1 MAEHNAIP
9 IEQLVDWVEGRLPAA
24 EAAALAQRVHDAGPA
39 VEQQVA
45 WLRAFLRASQDVVL
59 ASPPPGVRQVL
70 TERFTEYAQSQR
82 SPTFFERIVAALTF
96 DSGLQPAPAGVR
108 AASARTRQLVFAAP
122 QLDVVLNI
130 EPRSDNERVDLLG
143 QILPTAAGLLPESYA
158 IQLLQDESEAAIAM
172 SDDLGEFEF
181 VALASGSYQLVISN
195 EYTEIL
201 LPTFHLNR

>member
-1 MAEHNAIP
+1 
-9 IEQLVDWVEGRLPAA
+9 
-24 EAAALAQRVHDAGPA
+24 
-39 VEQQVA
+39 
-45 WLRAFLRASQDVVL
+45 
-59 ASPPPGVRQVL
+59 
-70 TERFTEYAQSQR
+70 
-82 SPTFFERIVAALTF
+82 
-96 DSGLQPAPAGVR
+96 LQPAPAGVR

-181 VALASGSYQLVISN
+181 AALASGSYQLVISN
-195 EYTEIL
+195 EHTEIL